1 MERKESKRTESSSQ
15 DLLQCGN
22 GKGIH
27 EKLLLKPKARASL
40 QTEKVPRSSVID
52 RLQSFLPQMALANEA
67 LRQQME
73 ATPVGH
79 FDIESVED
87 AEKVIEMVVAV
98 CHVFGCVWDQL
109 LLLSQYIL
117 ELLCISEEQELRT
130 DSTRSLDVALV
141 ELEGS
146 DSEEV
151 DSSEDSSS
159 DEESVTE
166 EKLKLP
172 GDRKK
177 KANIQ
182 VLEGEGE

>member
-87 AEKVIEMVVAV
+87 AEKVIEM
-98 CHVFGCVWDQL
+98 
-109 LLLSQYIL
+109 
-117 ELLCISEEQELRT
+117 
-130 DSTRSLDVALV
+130 DVALV